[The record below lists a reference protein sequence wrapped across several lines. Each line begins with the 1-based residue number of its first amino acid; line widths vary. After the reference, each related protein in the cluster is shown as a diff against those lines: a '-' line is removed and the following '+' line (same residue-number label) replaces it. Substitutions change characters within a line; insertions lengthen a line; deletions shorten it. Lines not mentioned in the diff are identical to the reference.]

1 MKSRESTIYQIIFQS
16 VGAMVTVI
24 LFVGMGALFVNGGTS
39 AFEHSLE
46 NLETARD
53 LLTNLAS

>member
-1 MKSRESTIYQIIFQS
+1 MKSNENTIYQIIFQS

-24 LFVGMGALFVNGGTS
+24 MFVGMGALLVNGGTGV
-39 AFEHSLE
+39 FEQSIE

-53 LLTNLAS
+53 LLTHLAS

>member
-1 MKSRESTIYQIIFQS
+1 MKSNESTIYQIIFQS

-24 LFVGMGALFVNGGTS
+24 LFVGMGALLVNGGTGV
-39 AFEHSLE
+39 FEQSIE

>member
-1 MKSRESTIYQIIFQS
+1 MKSNESTIYQIIFQS

-24 LFVGMGALFVNGGTS
+24 LFVGMGALLVNGGTGV
-39 AFEHSLE
+39 FEHSLE

>member
-1 MKSRESTIYQIIFQS
+1 MKSNENTIYQIIFQS

-24 LFVGMGALFVNGGTS
+24 MFVGMGALLVNDGTGV
-39 AFEHSLE
+39 FEQSIE

-53 LLTNLAS
+53 LLTHLAS